1 MNAIGPAHLCFV
13 GNIALLE
20 RSGPFRH
27 HPVTSDGRI
36 KEISRV
42 WQKAR
47 GRSFYRKTLSIRFCE
62 RTLRSTFANDF
73 IAFRDGCELNFNCF
87 KFREC
92 LTSVFFFLCRA
103 QIETVGSRL
112 QDGTLESWLRDE
124 KLYIHGSYSSIRRWC
139 SWLNRMY
146 FVFQVTLDILSFY
159 ARSFAIGYSPK
170 LFIIWLLF
178 YTLYTMIGIF
188 SFH

>member
-62 RTLRSTFANDF
+62 RTLRTTFANDF
-73 IAFRDGCELNFNCF
+73 ITFRDGCELNFNCF

-92 LTSVFFFLCRA
+92 LTSVCFFLCRA
-103 QIETVGSRL
+103 QIERVGSRL
-112 QDGTLESWLRDE
+112 QQGTLESWLRDE
-124 KLYIHGSYSSIRRWC
+124 KLYIHDSTWFDC
-139 SWLNRMY
+139 MY
-146 FVFQVTLDILSFY
+146 FVFQVTFDIFSFY
-159 ARSFAIGYSPK
+159 ARSLSICYSPK
-170 LFIIWLLF
+170 LFVIWL
-178 YTLYTMIGIF
+178 
-188 SFH
+188 